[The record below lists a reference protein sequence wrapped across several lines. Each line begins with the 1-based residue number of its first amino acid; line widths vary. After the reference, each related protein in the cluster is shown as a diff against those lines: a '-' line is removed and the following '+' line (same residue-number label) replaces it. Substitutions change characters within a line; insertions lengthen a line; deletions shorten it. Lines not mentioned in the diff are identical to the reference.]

1 MENRSSMG
9 DLSNPGPGFP
19 QGEGTS
25 NQAFLIEFG
34 DSNILDIYHPYFD
47 YLFNVLFDFELWYS
61 LPDILPI
68 EQLHGELEIFPELN
82 INSEDPVHSSLD
94 FALDQTPYLLPG

>member
-9 DLSNPGPGFP
+9 DLSNPGPGFQ

-47 YLFNVLFDFELWYS
+47 YLSNVLFDFELWYS

-68 EQLHGELEIFPELN
+68 EHLHDEPEIFPELN
-82 INSEDPVHSSLD
+82 INSDDPVHASD
-94 FALDQTPYLLPG
+94 FALDQTPCLLPG